1 MKLSTF
7 ALPSLALPNLALL
20 GLVLLALSAGT
31 ASAQRAIAPGL
42 EHAPKVTQYARTF
55 LAGFVDD
62 AMLHSVVRESTKSH
76 RKLGWDEA
84 RALDRRWRDER
95 ADGKRDGLVDAIAAN
110 ALSAWLKQQM
120 AGAANGAVTEIHVI
134 DGLGW
139 NVGETRES
147 ADFFQG
153 DELQW
158 QEILPNTADAVIVS
172 ELEDNGGNGRTLA
185 LVSLPIADGDVNIGV
200 VTLGVDVSKL
210 P

>member
-1 MKLSTF
+1 MKL
-7 ALPSLALPNLALL
+7 PILALSGLASRGLALC
-20 GLVLLALSAGT
+20 GLALLALSAGT
-31 ASAQRAIAPGL
+31 ASAQQAVVPGL
-42 EHAPKVTQYARTF
+42 EHAPKVTQYARAF
-55 LAGFVDD
+55 LAGFVTDP
-62 AMLHSVVRESTKSH
+62 MLHAVVRESTKSH

-95 ADGKRDGLVDAIAAN
+95 ADGKHDGLVDAIAAN
-110 ALSAWLKQQM
+110 GLSKWLNVQM
-120 AGAANGAVTEIHVI
+120 AGAPNGAVTEVHVI

-172 ELEDNGGNGRTLA
+172 ELEDNGGKGRTLA
-185 LVSLPIADGDVNIGV
+185 LISLPIDEGDVNIGV